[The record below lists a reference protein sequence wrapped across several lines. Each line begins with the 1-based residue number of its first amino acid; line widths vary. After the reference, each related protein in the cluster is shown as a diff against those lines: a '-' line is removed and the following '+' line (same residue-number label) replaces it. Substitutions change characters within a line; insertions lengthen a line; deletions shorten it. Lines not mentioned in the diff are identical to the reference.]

1 MELEI
6 RHTFDVDYTAQEED
20 EDLGT
25 NPHGGQTMTV
35 FYTPSTSTQLEQEG
49 PAVYTLS
56 N

>member
-1 MELEI
+1 MEI

-20 EDLGT
+20 EDGI

-35 FYTPSTSTQLEQEG
+35 FYTPSTSTKLEQEG
-49 PAVYTLS
+49 PAVYTLA